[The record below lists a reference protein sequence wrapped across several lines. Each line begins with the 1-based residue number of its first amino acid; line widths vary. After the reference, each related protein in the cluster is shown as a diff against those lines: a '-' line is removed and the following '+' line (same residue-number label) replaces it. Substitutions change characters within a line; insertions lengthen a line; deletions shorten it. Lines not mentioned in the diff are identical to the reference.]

1 MVRRALILLAAHAC
15 ASSAPPVHTA
25 PPVPEFPCT
34 LEGHQVALESLT
46 MMAPRASD
54 DAQYPF
60 AQVSRAAHIRIE
72 PPVRVIT
79 FVRAELETS
88 MLRLHGLASDGKMAL
103 HPSSPS
109 VFGGTVIPLA
119 SNRLQWRESRANAV
133 LLLPARVRS

>member
-46 MMAPRASD
+46 MMEPRASD

-88 MLRLHGLASDGKMAL
+88 MLRLHGLASDGNG
-103 HPSSPS
+103 SSSFVS
-109 VFGGTVIPLA
+109 VGLRRHGDPVGLQSPPVARVESECRLA
-119 SNRLQWRESRANAV
+119 
-133 LLLPARVRS
+133 PARASS